1 MKIEKS
7 EIYKIISKISKK
19 KIINDSQLKSYLLDS
34 LAMMKII
41 IELEKFYKI
50 QIIKNIKHTSF
61 NTIKNIIK
69 LINDNKKPNKK

>member
-1 MKIEKS
+1 MKIKKS
-7 EIYKIISKISKK
+7 EIYKIISRISKK
-19 KIINDSQLKSYLLDS
+19 KITNDSQLKSYLLDS

-50 QIIKNIKHTSF
+50 QIIKNIKRTSF
-61 NTIKNIIK
+61 NTIENITK